1 MADLIDVPHRDIIG
15 KTPHELD
22 LDFAAKCHE
31 AVTKTVTTGET
42 QLRDWHHCLPLGREL
57 YFDCHF
63 IPVLT
68 TGTMWKRSSRRRG
81 TSLSANRLRIGP
93 GKTPILIRL
102 PASPIGGCSSIGL
115 SRTCWR
121 PNERAALFAVLFIDL
136 DRFKQAN
143 DQLGHESGDRLLAQV
158 AERIS
163 TKVRAMDTVARLGGD
178 EFTLIL
184 KETGRGGCEG
194 SWQNTSKQSGTG
206 V

>member
-1 MADLIDVPHRDIIG
+1 VEAVVKTSRDITERKQTEDRAWQNANFDSLTG
-15 KTPHELD
+15 LPNRRLFLD
-22 LDFAAKCHE
+22 RFEQNLLE
-31 AVTKTVTTGET
+31 AERKG
-42 QLRDWHHCLPLGREL
+42 
-57 YFDCHF
+57 
-63 IPVLT
+63 
-68 TGTMWKRSSRRRG
+68 SS
-81 TSLSANRLRIGP
+81 
-93 GKTPILIRL
+93 
-102 PASPIGGCSSIGL
+102 
-115 SRTCWR
+115 
-121 PNERAALFAVLFIDL
+121 FAVLFIDL